1 MEEREREICIERGRE
16 REGAG
21 GVERDKEKKK
31 EVYNES

>member
-21 GVERDKEKKK
+21 GVEREGL
-31 EVYNES
+31 EG